1 MKVLWVNANFLHP
14 TTKGGQIR
22 TLEML
27 RRLHRR
33 HEIHYAAIEDPRH
46 PEGVIRAR
54 EYSTKAYPF
63 RLNVPARHSPRF
75 YAQVVKGLID
85 PLPVAVRRFRS
96 PEMEEALRE
105 LARKEEFDCG
115 VCDFLVS
122 AGHFPALERAV
133 LFEHNVETMI
143 WRRHADAV
151 DDPVRKTYFR
161 LQAERM
167 FNFEA
172 RACRQAAQ
180 VVAVSREDAATLQR
194 LFGIHQVTPVPTGVD
209 AEYFRPA
216 GGAAMATDLVFVGS
230 MDWMPN
236 VEGITWFFE
245 EVFPLIRERRPET
258 TAAVVGRTPPKS
270 LSKYPAK
277 ITGTV
282 PDVRPYLWGS
292 KVSIV
297 PLRVGGGTRLKIYEA
312 MAARVPVVSTT
323 IGAEGLEAV
332 DGRDLLLGD
341 TPQQFAAQCLRLLSD
356 RELRDSLV
364 DSAARQVA
372 DRFSWEHVARVFE
385 RVLEKAPS
393 YTV

>member
-1 MKVLWVNANFLHP
+1 
-14 TTKGGQIR
+14 
-22 TLEML
+22 
-27 RRLHRR
+27 
-33 HEIHYAAIEDPRH
+33 
-46 PEGVIRAR
+46 
-54 EYSTKAYPF
+54 
-63 RLNVPARHSPRF
+63 
-75 YAQVVKGLID
+75 
-85 PLPVAVRRFRS
+85 
-96 PEMEEALRE
+96 
-105 LARKEEFDCG
+105 
-115 VCDFLVS
+115 
-122 AGHFPALERAV
+122 
-133 LFEHNVETMI
+133 
-143 WRRHADAV
+143 
-151 DDPVRKTYFR
+151 
-161 LQAERM
+161 
-167 FNFEA
+167 
-172 RACRQAAQ
+172 
-180 VVAVSREDAATLQR
+180 
-194 LFGIHQVTPVPTGVD
+194 
-209 AEYFRPA
+209 
-216 GGAAMATDLVFVGS
+216 MATDLVFVGS

-236 VEGITWFFE
+236 VDGITWFFE